1 MIVAQTQGTQL
12 IREVVDRLSVRKNTL
27 LLDITLFSVMN
38 YRVFFSH
45 VCLLQ
50 LVSEVRK
57 GGIKDKIIDL
67 AINIRSMIVTDVER
81 KVGNISLFY
90 EVLQSTDRDVLL
102 LINVHPHFSLLIT
115 LPPPPHTHTPPSQ
128 VILLQHPLHQ
138 ISYSAEDRRFDNIF
152 AYIVRGKKKDQPNI
166 CYVLESLDS
175 EVRKFGFPQPLFS
188 YSHDYSCGPT
198 WQHVTT
204 LSSTQASE
212 IAATVGQAFQLAYER
227 FQETKAA
234 QAGFK
239 DLKEKVCTG

>member
-115 LPPPPHTHTPPSQ
+115 LPPPPPPPPTHTPLLHRSFFFS
-128 VILLQHPLHQ
+128 ILYTRSPTQQRIEDLTIFLRTLSEERKKINQ
-138 ISYSAEDRRFDNIF
+138 ISVMCLNLLILRLGNLDFLNHYSPIPMTIHVVQHGNMLPHSPLRRHQRLQQPWDKHSNWPT
-152 AYIVRGKKKDQPNI
+152 RGFRRQRLLK
-166 CYVLESLDS
+166 LDS
-175 EVRKFGFPQPLFS
+175 R
-188 YSHDYSCGPT
+188 T
-198 WQHVTT
+198 
-204 LSSTQASE
+204 
-212 IAATVGQAFQLAYER
+212 
-227 FQETKAA
+227 
-234 QAGFK
+234 
-239 DLKEKVCTG
+239 